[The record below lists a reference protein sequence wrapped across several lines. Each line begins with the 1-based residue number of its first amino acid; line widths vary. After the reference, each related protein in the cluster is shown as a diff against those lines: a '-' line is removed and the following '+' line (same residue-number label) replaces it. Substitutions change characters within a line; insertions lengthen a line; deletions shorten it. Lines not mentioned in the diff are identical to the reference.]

1 MRARCLVFVAVCFAG
16 GVGIA
21 EEPRVRFERGDSE
34 LRIMSGD
41 RPLARYV
48 FSDRKILR
56 PYLTE
61 VRALDGTQVT
71 RNHPPTEGDAT
82 DHDTMHPG
90 IWIAFGDISGADFW
104 RNKAQVEHVEFVGNF
119 DESPG
124 RGAFTVRNRYKNG
137 DSVICEELRTT
148 GFVTRPDGYFILID
162 SRFSAPDHSFFFG
175 DQEEMG
181 LGVRVATP
189 LAVTN
194 GGHIVNSDGL
204 HDEKGCWGK
213 TALWADYSGVIGGKH
228 AGVMVM
234 PDPLNFRPSWFHA
247 RDYGFIAV
255 NPFGRKAFTGGGEAS
270 QVEVKPHEEFRLG
283 YGVYVY
289 SRTSG
294 EISPPTAYDEYLKL
308 IGLGETATHDK

>member
-1 MRARCLVFVAVCFAG
+1 MRAGILFVVVACLAAG
-16 GVGIA
+16 AGSSG
-21 EEPRVRFERGDSE
+21 EPPVRFERGNSE
-34 LRIMSGD
+34 VRIFSGD

-48 FSDRKILR
+48 FRDSKILR

-71 RNHPPTEGDAT
+71 RNHPPRGSDAT

-119 DESPG
+119 VEGP
-124 RGAFTVRNRYKNG
+124 RAGAFTVRNRYKNG
-137 DSVICEELRTT
+137 DAIVCEEVRTT
-148 GFVTRPDGYFILID
+148 TFVTSASGYFILFR
-162 SRFSAPDHSFFFG
+162 SEFSNADRAFAFG

-189 LAVTN
+189 LSVAN

-204 HDEKGCWGK
+204 RDEKQCWGK
-213 TALWADYSGVIGGKH
+213 VALWADYGGVIDGKR
-228 AGVMVM
+228 AGVVVM
-234 PDPLNFRPSWFHA
+234 PDPRNVRPSWFHT

-255 NPFGRKAFTGGGEAS
+255 NPFGRKAFTGGETS
-270 QVEVKPHEEFRLG
+270 RVEVKPHEEFRLA
-283 YGVYVY
+283 YGAYIY
-289 SRTSG
+289 CQPSG
-294 EISPPTAYDEYLKL
+294 EQSPATAYRDYLAQV
-308 IGLGETATHDK
+308 GLGDTAPNGK